1 MVDCGVCSGRSW
13 ADVFVEAFQRKEELE
28 GKNPANLSEKEKS
41 ELKDLQRKIHRM
53 NLMPG

>member
-13 ADVFVEAFQRKEELE
+13 ADVFVEASQRKEELE

-41 ELKDLQRKIHRM
+41 ELKDLKRKIHRM
-53 NLMPG
+53 NLVPG